1 MRFASLGSGSEGNA
15 LVVAAGTTRIMID
28 CGFPVE
34 ETERRLARIGLA
46 PADIAAI
53 VVTHEHGDHSDG
65 CLPFAR
71 RHGARVWMTY
81 GTACALQAD
90 GYAPPG
96 TTLPL
101 FPDAPPAQ
109 VVAFD
114 SHTPFAIGDLEVRPF
129 PVPHDAREPVQLVI
143 TDGAVRLGVL
153 TDTGTPTRHIEAML
167 SGCDG
172 LFLECNHDPQM
183 LADGPYPGW
192 LKSRI
197 AGPFGHLANEAAGRL
212 LSTIDRTKL
221 RDVIAA
227 HLSRTNNIPRLATA
241 ALATALG
248 CAQDDIGVADQKDGI
263 GWRSLK

>member
-15 LVVAAGTTRIMID
+15 LVVAAGTTRLMVD

-46 PADIAAI
+46 PTDIAGI
-53 VVTHEHGDHSDG
+53 VVTHEHSDHSDG

-71 RHGARVWMTY
+71 RHRVRVWMTY
-81 GTACALQAD
+81 GTARALQANV
-90 GYAPPG
+90 PPPYG
-96 TTLPL
+96 NTASLP
-101 FPDAPPAQ
+101 FEEEPD
-109 VVAFD
+109 VIAFD
-114 SHTPFAIGDLEVRPF
+114 SHTPFAVGDIEVRPF

-153 TDTGTPTRHIEAML
+153 TDTGTPTRHIQAML

-172 LFLECNHDPQM
+172 LFLECNHDPRM
-183 LADGPYPGW
+183 LADGPYPAW

-197 AGPFGHLANEAAGRL
+197 AGPFGHLANESAAML
-212 LSTIDRTKL
+212 LAAINRTKL
-221 RDVIAA
+221 RAVIAA

-248 CAQDDIGVADQKDGI
+248 CAQEEIGVADQKNGI
-263 GWRSLK
+263 GWQALR